1 MINLKDGL
9 SDELNTRINLK
20 VKWILRGAIALI
32 FLSVLITCAL
42 IGRDVSVEL
51 SERAQIEQSL
61 KENYNIRR
69 RFRQTPT
76 TNTYGTYWDH
86 CGVTI
91 SAGHVHVEMGFT
103 PIQDALGPVKFAPG
117 VIDAVFYG
125 DDWTCGPPVNPV
137 DGQRIWI
144 AGYPGSSDTLALRR
158 GAIYLKRSVSGSDGY
173 QLGTYIVVFDPKSLA
188 DFLGEPV
195 ATGMSGG
202 IAVDENLAPIGI
214 LATRNDQFDSDD
226 DGEPEQGS
234 DIVGLYD
241 AYQALIE

>member
-9 SDELNTRINLK
+9 SDELNTKVNLK

-32 FLSVLITCAL
+32 FLSVVITCSL
-42 IGRDVSVEL
+42 IGRDVTVEL

-61 KENYNIRR
+61 QDNFNIRR
-69 RFRQTPT
+69 RFYQTQT
-76 TNTYGTYWDH
+76 TTTYGTYWDY

-91 SAGHVHVEMGFT
+91 SAGHVHVEMNHT
-103 PIQDALGPVKFAPG
+103 PIQDALGSVKIAPG

-125 DDWTCGPPVNPV
+125 NHWGCAPPFNPV

-144 AGYPGSSDTLALRR
+144 AGYPGSSDKLALRR
-158 GAIYLKRSVSGSDGY
+158 GTVYLKRSVSGSDGY
-173 QLGTYIVVFDPKSLA
+173 ELGTYIVVFDPKSIA

-202 IAVDENLAPIGI
+202 IAVDENLTPVGI

-226 DGEPEQGS
+226 DEEPEQGS

-241 AYQALIE
+241 AYQALIK